1 MSEKSAP
8 DPTKDAFKAA
18 LDAKKAKEH
27 AGTSHADAGVT
38 GKGDTHRAGAKREFR
53 RKSG

>member
-1 MSEKSAP
+1 MAESGKS

-18 LDAKKAKEH
+18 LDAKNAKHHGGE
-27 AGTSHADAGVT
+27 SHADAGAP

>member
-1 MSEKSAP
+1 MAESEKS
-8 DPTKDAFKAA
+8 DPTKDAYKAA
-18 LDAKKAKEH
+18 LEAKKAQQH
-27 AGTSHADAGVT
+27 AGPSHADGGSS